1 MTFRHMLC
9 DHTYLR
15 GVALPAKRGA
25 SPLISVEGRPEILI
39 LKTNG
44 QPPADYA
51 LTAPPNRCRS
61 DRRMPANP
69 RDTCVRRK
77 QFGPNSQPQRISNL
91 RISILSIQINRFK
104 GQFNAEG
111 SDCRPRCSALLVGI
125 HINHRKK

>member
-1 MTFRHMLC
+1 MLC
-9 DHTYLR
+9 DQTCLR

-25 SPLISVEGRPEILI
+25 SPRISIQGGPESLI

-77 QFGPNSQPQRISNL
+77 QFGPNSQSQLSSNL
-91 RISILSIQINRFK
+91 RISILRTQSSRLK
-104 GQFNAEG
+104 GRFNAEG
-111 SDCRPRCSALLVGI
+111 LECRSRCSTLLVGI